1 MACRGVFALSI
12 AVTTSLLLVGCG
24 FQSRVTYTQNE
35 QELAHI
41 PGIPDARFWA
51 DGARAVAIPG
61 REPIP
66 VRNDRTGSFTMLV
79 LSGGGAEGAYGA
91 GFLNG
96 WTKAGTRPEFDVVT
110 GTSVGALIAPFAF
123 LGSTYDPELK
133 GIFTDGLTDDLLRL
147 DGLNTI
153 IGAGIFKIEPL
164 IALVR
169 TYASDQLLDAI
180 AREHRKGR
188 RLFVVTTNIDAQRAV
203 IWNMGAIA
211 ASSSENRSEL
221 FRSVLVASASA
232 PGMFAPALI
241 EAQAG
246 GRRIR
251 EMHVDGGIMA
261 NVLALPEEML
271 RAAVRPQDRGKPK
284 LFVIV
289 NGKLAPDFSLVSN
302 FTVPVV
308 MRSFWTAVKANT
320 RNILIAT
327 YDFCRRNLWEFR
339 LTAIEPSYEIET
351 TAVNFDGRY
360 IGRLYEYGY
369 ARATSAAAWQGAVDS
384 TAGRHPRPALPAD
397 RHVQS
402 LR

>member
-1 MACRGVFALSI
+1 M
-12 AVTTSLLLVGCG
+12 LL
-24 FQSRVTYTQNE
+24 
-35 QELAHI
+35 
-41 PGIPDARFWA
+41 
-51 DGARAVAIPG
+51 
-61 REPIP
+61 
-66 VRNDRTGSFTMLV
+66 

-96 WTKAGTRPEFDVVT
+96 WTNAGTRPEFDVVT

-164 IALVR
+164 VALVR
-169 TYASDQLLDAI
+169 AYASDQLLDAI
-180 AREHRKGR
+180 ALEHRKGR
-188 RLFVVTTNIDAQRAV
+188 RLFVVTTNVDAQRAV

-211 ASSSENRSEL
+211 ASNSENRSEL

-241 EAQAG
+241 EVQAQ

-261 NVLALPEEML
+261 NVLALPEKML
-271 RAAVRPQDRGKPK
+271 LAAVRPQSRSKPK

-289 NGKLAPDFSLVSN
+289 NGKLAPDFSLVGN

-360 IGRLYEYGY
+360 IGRLYAYGY
-369 ARATSAAAWQGAVDS
+369 ARATSAAPWQGAVEG
-384 TAGRHPRPALPAD
+384 TASRHPRPALRAATIAGKPGP
-397 RHVQS
+397 
-402 LR
+402 